1 MAAAVPR
8 RELIGTWNQCR
19 GMVRKVK
26 LEKPEILDL
35 LQVASTEPAGDLRWS
50 GGGASGRERE
60 FRNDSQA
67 MGEQV

>member
-1 MAAAVPR
+1 M
-8 RELIGTWNQCR
+8 REG
-19 GMVRKVK
+19 K

-35 LQVASTEPAGDLRWS
+35 LEVASIELAGDLRWS